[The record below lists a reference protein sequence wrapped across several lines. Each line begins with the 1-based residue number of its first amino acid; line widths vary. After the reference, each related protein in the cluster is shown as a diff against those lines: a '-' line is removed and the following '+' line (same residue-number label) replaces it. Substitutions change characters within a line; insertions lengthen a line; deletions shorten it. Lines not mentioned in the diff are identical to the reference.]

1 MSQYTI
7 SFLISSHIGIA
18 DSLPTTA
25 YVKMI
30 DIFMIFT
37 MTIPLLEIIGHTY
50 SVYLKKKMEEL
61 DSLYDPPKLHHLAS
75 PPGSVS
81 ISIQPLGL
89 DGDKLENLPQIK
101 SKLFAHDKRS
111 GEICLC
117 SFVPFM
123 PPPQTKAGEK
133 TGAVCHLPGLDHT
146 HLSNRCTNVLNF
158 KSLSNILLICCLIFL
173 LNHRYLNFESLSNI
187 LLICFLIYSFSTS
200 FHCGLLHP
208 WPCCPLC

>member
-7 SFLISSHIGIA
+7 QFLISSHIGIA

-111 GEICLC
+111 GAMLSGRNLPVLMI
-117 SFVPFM
+117 FNM
-123 PPPQTKAGEK
+123 PPPQKKAGEK
-133 TGAVCHLPGLDHT
+133 TGAVCHLPGLDYT
-146 HLSNRCTNVLNF
+146 HLSYRCTAHTPQF
-158 KSLSNILLICCLIFL
+158 
-173 LNHRYLNFESLSNI
+173 
-187 LLICFLIYSFSTS
+187 
-200 FHCGLLHP
+200 
-208 WPCCPLC
+208 